1 MVLQL
6 DCKGT
11 DTDGTDSNGTPY
23 GKCSQLIKV
32 GSPSNQSLIKEMAAV
47 HATAVIFVLCE
58 DIQRRLNSRLA
69 TRPTTTSPTAAA
81 VAG

>member
-32 GSPSNQSLIKEMAAV
+32 DPKAKIK
-47 HATAVIFVLCE
+47 
-58 DIQRRLNSRLA
+58 LA
-69 TRPTTTSPTAAA
+69 K
-81 VAG
+81 